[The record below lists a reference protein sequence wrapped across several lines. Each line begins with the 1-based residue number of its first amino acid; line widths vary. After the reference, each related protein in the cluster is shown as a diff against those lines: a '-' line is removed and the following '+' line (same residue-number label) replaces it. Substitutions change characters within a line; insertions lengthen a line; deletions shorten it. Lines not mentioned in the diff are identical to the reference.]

1 MTTNIFNRPLEL
13 ALRAMLVA
21 TCATPGTRF
30 SAERL
35 AYLDFVATYGK
46 IFNVAERN
54 LHGDNTFCFAE
65 LLNRVVLMRKALAQA
80 AAQSY
85 FDFEPSKNAGFLFSI
100 SAKGRK
106 FCSLLNDDYVDR
118 YVDAARLAL
127 RQFENLDDVELAQ
140 TVRDQTSLF

>member
-46 IFNVAERN
+46 IFNVAENN

-85 FDFEPSKNAGFLFSI
+85 FDFVPSESAGFFFSL
-100 SAKGRK
+100 SAKGRE
-106 FCSLLNDDYVDR
+106 FCSSLNNDYVER
-118 YVDAARLAL
+118 YVDAARRTL
-127 RQFENLDDVELAQ
+127 RQYENFDDFELAQ
-140 TVRDQTSLF
+140 TVRDQTSRF

>member
-21 TCATPGTRF
+21 TCAKPGTRF

-85 FDFEPSKNAGFLFSI
+85 FDFVPSESSGFLFSL
-100 SAKGRK
+100 SAKGRE
-106 FCSLLNDDYVDR
+106 FCSSLNNDYVER
-118 YVDAARLAL
+118 YVDAARRAL
-127 RQFENLDDVELAQ
+127 QQYENFDDFELAQ
-140 TVRDQTSLF
+140 TVREQASRF